1 MTDPSEQMRD
11 RFADMMEATRLT
23 GAGRLAEATELI
35 QRSLGGLAAPRDAQA
50 APKAIAPPTLDLTA
64 ERVDDAPRAA
74 SWTQATAKPQPAFGT
89 GSSPR
94 TESAPKSETTTK
106 AEAGTAGPIP
116 DKLRAAVD
124 GVVRGLAPVLKGLAA
139 KGLTAKGLTAK
150 GLAPQAPGFGFAR
163 PPTPG
168 RSAEP
173 AEGAGSVVTRSFA
186 GPAGAREYR
195 LFVPS
200 RPQVPAALV
209 VMLHGC
215 NQTADDFAIGTGMN
229 RLAERDGLFVAYPV
243 QTGRA
248 NPQRCWNWFEP
259 RDQGRETGEAAIIA
273 GLTRAV
279 TAEHAIDPNRIFI
292 AGLSAGGAAAANIAR
307 AFPDLYAAVG
317 VHSGLAASC
326 ARDVGSAMM
335 AMQMG
340 AAGPGGG
347 ARMPTIVFHGEDD
360 TTVSIRNADQ
370 VLAQAGAAALTPVR
384 EHVDGDG
391 RPYTRTRYADAAG
404 RVMLEDWRVRGA
416 GHAWSGG
423 DRAGSFTDP
432 QGPDASRAMLDFFD
446 AHPKGF

>member
-1 MTDPSEQMRD
+1 MTEHFDPMRN

-23 GAGRLAEATELI
+23 GAGRLGEATDLI
-35 QRSLGGLAAPRDAQA
+35 QRSLSGFTTPSEAHEPAS
-50 APKAIAPPTLDLTA
+50 KAIEPPTLDLTA
-64 ERVDDAPRAA
+64 ERVEEAPRAA
-74 SWTQATAKPQPAFGT
+74 
-89 GSSPR
+89 PR
-94 TESAPKSETTTK
+94 AEDRRSASRP
-106 AEAGTAGPIP
+106 EAASASPIP
-116 DKLRAAVD
+116 EKLRAAVD
-124 GVVRGLAPVLKGLAA
+124 GVVRGLAPVLKGLHV
-139 KGLTAKGLTAK
+139 K
-150 GLAPQAPGFGFAR
+150 GLAPKHPGSGFAR
-163 PPTPG
+163 PPMPG
-168 RSAEP
+168 RSGQSPEDP
-173 AEGAGSVVTRSFA
+173 GSVVTGSFA

-215 NQTADDFAIGTGMN
+215 NQTADDFAVGTGMN
-229 RLAERDGLFVAYPV
+229 RLAERDGLFVVYPM

-259 RDQGRETGEAAIIA
+259 RDQGRTTGEAAIIA

-279 TAEHAIDPNRIFI
+279 MAEHAIDPDRVYI
-292 AGLSAGGAAAANIAR
+292 AGLSAGGAAAVNIAR

-347 ARMPTIVFHGEDD
+347 VSVPTIVFHGEDD

-370 VLAQAGAAALTPVR
+370 VLAQAGAAALTASR
-384 EHVDGDG
+384 EHIDGNG
-391 RPYTRTRYADAAG
+391 HPFTRTRYADPAG
-404 RVMLEDWRVRGA
+404 RVVLEDWRVRGA

-432 QGPDASRAMLDFFD
+432 QGPDASRAMLDFFA
-446 AHPKGF
+446 AHPRGA

>member
-23 GAGRLAEATELI
+23 GAGRLAEATDLI
-35 QRSLGGLAAPRDAQA
+35 QRSLGGLATPRD
-50 APKAIAPPTLDLTA
+50 APKAIEPPTLDLTA

-74 SWTQATAKPQPAFGT
+74 SGTQTTAKPQAST
-89 GSSPR
+89 R

-106 AEAGTAGPIP
+106 TEAVLAGPIP
-116 DKLRAAVD
+116 EKLRAAVD
-124 GVVRGLAPVLKGLAA
+124 GVVRGLAPVLKGLAT
-139 KGLTAKGLTAK
+139 KGLTPK
-150 GLAPQAPGFGFAR
+150 GLAPQAPGFGFVK
-163 PPTPG
+163 PQTPD
-168 RSAEP
+168 RSSETA
-173 AEGAGSVVTRSFA
+173 AGAGSVVTKSFA
-186 GPAGAREYR
+186 GPAGMREYR

-215 NQTADDFAIGTGMN
+215 NQTADDFAVGTGMN

-248 NPQRCWNWFEP
+248 NAQRCWNWFEP

-279 TAEHAIDPNRIFI
+279 MADHAIDPNRVFI

-317 VHSGLAASC
+317 VQSGLAASC

-340 AAGPGGG
+340 APGPGGG
-347 ARMPTIVFHGEDD
+347 AHVPTIVFHGEDD

-370 VLAQAGAAALTPVR
+370 VLAQAGAAALTPAR
-384 EHVDGDG
+384 ERFDGDG

-416 GHAWSGG
+416 GHVWSGG

-432 QGPDASRAMLDFFD
+432 QGPDASRAMLDFFA

>member
-1 MTDPSEQMRD
+1 MTDHSDSMRD

-23 GAGRLAEATELI
+23 GAGRLTEATDLI
-35 QRSLGGLAAPRDAQA
+35 QRSLGGLATPRDTPMT
-50 APKAIAPPTLDLTA
+50 PKAIEPPTLDLTA
-64 ERVDDAPRAA
+64 ERVDDAPRSAR
-74 SWTQATAKPQPAFGT
+74 WTQATAGPQA
-89 GSSPR
+89 
-94 TESAPKSETTTK
+94 APKAERAPRSETVAK
-106 AEAGTAGPIP
+106 AEAGLAGPIP
-116 DKLRAAVD
+116 EKLRAAVD
-124 GVVRGLAPVLKGLAA
+124 GVVRGLAPVLKGL
-139 KGLTAKGLTAK
+139 TAKGLTK
-150 GLAPQAPGFGFAR
+150 GLAPKAPGFGFAN
-163 PPTPG
+163 PAMPG

-173 AEGAGSVVTRSFA
+173 PEGEGSVVTKSFA

-200 RPQVPAALV
+200 RPQTPAALV

-229 RLAERDGLFVAYPV
+229 RLAERDGVFVVYPV

-248 NPQRCWNWFEP
+248 NAQRCWNWFEP

-279 TAEHAIDPNRIFI
+279 MAEHAIDPDRVFI

-335 AMQMG
+335 AMQQG
-340 AAGPGGG
+340 AAGPSGVTV
-347 ARMPTIVFHGEDD
+347 PTIVFHGENDA
-360 TTVSIRNADQ
+360 TVSIRNADQ
-370 VLAQAGAAALTPVR
+370 VMAQAGAAALTPTR
-384 EHVDGDG
+384 ERFDGDG
-391 RPYTRTRYADAAG
+391 HPFTRTRYADAAG
-404 RVMLEDWRVRGA
+404 RVILEDWRVRGA

-432 QGPDASRAMLDFFD
+432 HGPDASRAMLDFFA
-446 AHPKGF
+446 AHPKGV